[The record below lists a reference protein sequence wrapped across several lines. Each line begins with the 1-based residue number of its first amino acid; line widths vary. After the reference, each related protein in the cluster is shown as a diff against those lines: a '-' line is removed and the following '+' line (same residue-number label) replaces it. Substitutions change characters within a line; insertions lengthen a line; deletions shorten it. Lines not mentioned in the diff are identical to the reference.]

1 MEKKVRIMLF
11 DEEGRLVKDKLL
23 DQDTEFYKGPVVKH
37 EHPFRMEFTF
47 EDQND
52 VEKVIKYISQ
62 LVGTLPLPEKKL
74 KHLTKAGPVVPEFRE
89 EMATTIIGFGG
100 DQDELIRHLRGEGFV
115 FLTWEHLQT
124 LEHAETIE
132 MLPNHGAKY
141 EWMVKR
147 LKLAKNPKADKYDLM
162 LLVGI
167 KLMSERHER
176 VVIYLNGH
184 HFKNTN
190 IPVPEKPRETIKKT
204 DLMKFPA
211 AMIEEE
217 RDKFRFELRALQM
230 NPEKEITKFFS
241 RWRPFIDNVPKIPQD
256 DKKVQE

>member
-23 DQDTEFYKGPVVKH
+23 DQDTEFYKGPGVKH
-37 EHPFRMEFTF
+37 TGPFRMEFTL

-62 LVGTLPLPEKKL
+62 LVGTLPLPEKKSKTL
-74 KHLTKAGPVVPEFRE
+74 SKAGPIVPEFRE
-89 EMATTIIGFGG
+89 KLADILTRYQGN
-100 DQDELIRHLRGEGFV
+100 QDEFIRALREEHGFV
-115 FLTWEHLQT
+115 FLTWDHIQT
-124 LEHAETIE
+124 IEHADTID
-132 MLPNHGAKY
+132 MQSNHGAKY

-162 LLVGI
+162 LLIGI
-167 KLMSERHER
+167 KLMNERHER
-176 VVIYLNGH
+176 VVIYLNGEH
-184 HFKNTN
+184 YKNVN

-230 NPEKEITKFFS
+230 NPEKEITKFFK
-241 RWRPFIDNVPKIPQD
+241 RWRPFVENCPTIPQ